1 MTPCGGRRRAHT
13 VAPFYIGWRSRTW
26 RVVRGRNAE
35 AISSTA
41 VPSTW
46 WDGRTCTFVGDAKN
60 GSSGTRVEGWSP
72 DDPDRKE
79 IGAAET
85 PSRGA

>member
-1 MTPCGGRRRAHT
+1 MCERGCLD
-13 VAPFYIGWRSRTW
+13 
-26 RVVRGRNAE
+26 VVTALRQRCWATMSLRGYRNAE

-46 WDGRTCTFVGDAKN
+46 WDGRTCTFVGDAEN

-79 IGAAET
+79 MGAAET